1 MPRGRNGGAHNSI
14 PHLMLDQAT
23 RCPTESQATG
33 VVAFALRQVQPA
45 DEVSQHAAVLK
56 IKVSMHT
63 ALPQATQT
71 ILGGVHDDDGGVV
84 ELNGPAIGVLADLE
98 DVQGAVVVDADP
110 DEGPDGET
118 GPEDRQADGD
128 DFLVGLDLHVLAEE
142 HADDE

>member
-14 PHLMLDQAT
+14 PHLMLDQDT
-23 RCPTESQATG
+23 RCPTVSQATG

-71 ILGGVHDDDGGVV
+71 ILGGFTTTMAGS
-84 ELNGPAIGVLADLE
+84 
-98 DVQGAVVVDADP
+98 
-110 DEGPDGET
+110 
-118 GPEDRQADGD
+118 
-128 DFLVGLDLHVLAEE
+128 
-142 HADDE
+142 